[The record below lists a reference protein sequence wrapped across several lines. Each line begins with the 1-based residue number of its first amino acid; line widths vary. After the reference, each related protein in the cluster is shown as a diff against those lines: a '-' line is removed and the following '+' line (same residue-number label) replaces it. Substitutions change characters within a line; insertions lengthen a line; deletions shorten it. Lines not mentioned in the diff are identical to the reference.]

1 MPWPFGPDEEV
12 TEEVKPKPKTK
23 KDKRKEQEELV
34 AILKFTPR
42 TYRVM
47 LSGYGGEI
55 VLGSVPRE
63 QYQYFRDNEID
74 IEEYAWDCD
83 NEQEVPEEMQP
94 FTPGEWHDCDDVAHE
109 SGCELSEYNYITV
122 TDENGKDHWQCKL
135 GYSELTD
142 AGVEVDET
150 EESVCSDRSDRENT
164 VGFIGQSVEKGV
176 FFEGELNLTAP
187 FDPAKLAIN
196 YSDIEGWSI
205 ITGVTYD
212 GEDIEGYDGYDT
224 RGKSSEFKFYD
235 TGEDDA

>member
-1 MPWPFGPDEEV
+1 MNDEQA
-12 TEEVKPKPKTK
+12 
-23 KDKRKEQEELV
+23 DKFVE
-34 AILKFTPR
+34 ALKFTPR

-55 VLGSVPRE
+55 VLGSVARE
-63 QYQYFRDNEID
+63 QYEYFRDNEID

-94 FTPGEWHDCDDVAHE
+94 FTPGEWHSCDDVAHE
-109 SGCELSEYNYITV
+109 SGCELSDYNYITV

-135 GYSELTD
+135 GYSELAD

-150 EESVCSDRSDRENT
+150 EESLCSDRSDRENT
-164 VGFIGQSVEKGV
+164 VGFIGQSVEKGC

-235 TGEDDA
+235 TGEDE

>member
-1 MPWPFGPDEEV
+1 MAWPFPTDNDTTALV
-12 TEEVKPKPKTK
+12 TEATVEDHKI
-23 KDKRKEQEELV
+23 KEHEEL
-34 AILKFTPR
+34 IQTLKFTPR
-42 TYRVM
+42 TYRLM

-83 NEQEVPEEMQP
+83 NEQSVPEEMQP
-94 FTPGEWHDCDDVAHE
+94 FTPGEWHSCDDIAHE
-109 SGCELSEYNYITV
+109 SGCELSDYNYITV
-122 TDENGKDHWQCKL
+122 TDENGKEHWQCKL
-135 GYSELTD
+135 GYMDLTD

-150 EESVCSDRSDRENT
+150 EESLCSDREDRENT
-164 VGFIGQSVEKGV
+164 VGFIGQSVEKGC
-176 FFEGELNLTAP
+176 FFEGELGLTAP

-205 ITGVTYD
+205 VTSVTYD

-235 TGEDDA
+235 TGEDQ